1 MIIRESRD
9 QLAFN
14 QSPGLIAVF
23 HALHRL
29 LAPRHPPH
37 ALSSLAAL
45 IPSPIGLR
53 QPVKRSC
60 LKLPTPTN
68 PCLLGKSNDPFHSQG
83 SCRVICEA
91 TLTATELS
99 KNKSCHDHWAGA
111 GALANAAAR
120 TQMIP
125 GLNAPRLTTCAPRF
139 ALLVETTG
147 IEPATSGLQNRRSPN

>member
-45 IPSPIGLR
+45 IPPPIGF
-53 QPVKRSC
+53 S
-60 LKLPTPTN
+60 PTRKKI
-68 PCLLGKSNDPFHSQG
+68 LL
-83 SCRVICEA
+83 EA
-91 TLTATELS
+91 TDPNNRPLLARRALVGKKVTILFILKAHAELFVRQLLPLP
-99 KNKSCHDHWAGA
+99 NCQRTKSRHDRWAGA
-111 GALANAAAR
+111 GAFANAAAR
-120 TQMIP
+120 TQFF
-125 GLNAPRLTTCAPRF
+125 GR
-139 ALLVETTG
+139 VETTG